1 MHRMQHLLKSGKK
14 IYLKSC
20 FSLLPFDSFL
30 CYNYTRKKINWY
42 KNTKFEGFFMSK
54 GWDRS
59 MLKRL
64 KALVGKGLSTAEM
77 GKKLGMSK
85 NAVVGKLNRL
95 GWNAKA
101 TEPAKKLATNAKK
114 EKKSVVAR
122 VAKVLTAK
130 KDKSVSKKET
140 KTGTNKKVVAK
151 QDIKKNAKK
160 ESVVKDVSGAKN
172 NLKGIKTASKKTK
185 KDLALHELLVQ
196 HALQMAN
203 LKPNQCRWPI
213 GDPDSDNFHFCGET
227 VFAGKPY
234 CYEHCRQAYQFTAPK
249 KK

>member
-1 MHRMQHLLKSGKK
+1 
-14 IYLKSC
+14 
-20 FSLLPFDSFL
+20 
-30 CYNYTRKKINWY
+30 
-42 KNTKFEGFFMSK
+42 MSK
-54 GWDRS
+54 GWDS
-59 MLKRL
+59 GMLKKL

-101 TEPAKKLATNAKK
+101 TGTTVEKQESKSTKVKTGAKGGTKK
-114 EKKSVVAR
+114 TVDTKKSVTKKT
-122 VAKVLTAK
+122 VAKVAVKKTVEKKPVVAK
-130 KDKSVSKKET
+130 KTEKKEPVTVSKKVAVKEIA
-140 KTGTNKKVVAK
+140 KTP
-151 QDIKKNAKK
+151 
-160 ESVVKDVSGAKN
+160 
-172 NLKGIKTASKKTK
+172 IKTASKKTK
-185 KDLALHELLVQ
+185 KDLALHELLIQ

-234 CYEHCRQAYQFTAPK
+234 CYEHCRQAYQFTPIK

>member
-1 MHRMQHLLKSGKK
+1 
-14 IYLKSC
+14 
-20 FSLLPFDSFL
+20 
-30 CYNYTRKKINWY
+30 
-42 KNTKFEGFFMSK
+42 MSK
-54 GWDRS
+54 GWDS
-59 MLKRL
+59 NMLKKL
-64 KALVGKGLSTAEM
+64 KALVGKGLSTSEM

-101 TEPAKKLATNAKK
+101 TECAEDKVSNDVKKNSKSNVKTKAATKK
-114 EKKSVVAR
+114 NV
-122 VAKVLTAK
+122 AK
-130 KDKSVSKKET
+130 KDEIKVESKKT
-140 KTGTNKKVVAK
+140 KQNVQKTGTDTKKSETG
-151 QDIKKNAKK
+151 KK
-160 ESVVKDVSGAKN
+160 EQKVQ
-172 NLKGIKTASKKTK
+172 LKEIKTASKKTK
-185 KDLALHELLVQ
+185 KDLALHELLIQ

-227 VFAGKPY
+227 VFSGKPY

>member
-1 MHRMQHLLKSGKK
+1 
-14 IYLKSC
+14 
-20 FSLLPFDSFL
+20 
-30 CYNYTRKKINWY
+30 
-42 KNTKFEGFFMSK
+42 MSK
-54 GWDRS
+54 GWDSS
-59 MLKRL
+59 MLKKL
-64 KALVGKGLSTAEM
+64 KALIGKGLSTAEM

-101 TEPAKKLATNAKK
+101 VDTPATKSKDKK
-114 EKKSVVAR
+114 EKKAVVAP
-122 VAKVLTAK
+122 
-130 KDKSVSKKET
+130 
-140 KTGTNKKVVAK
+140 KTKKVVAVK
-151 QDIKKNAKK
+151 NVKTKKTVAEKPVKKVINTKVVAKPDKKASKKDSLETKTVAPKVQLK
-160 ESVVKDVSGAKN
+160 EV
-172 NLKGIKTASKKTK
+172 KTASKKTK
-185 KDLALHELLVQ
+185 KDLALHELLIQ

>member
-1 MHRMQHLLKSGKK
+1 
-14 IYLKSC
+14 
-20 FSLLPFDSFL
+20 
-30 CYNYTRKKINWY
+30 
-42 KNTKFEGFFMSK
+42 MSK
-54 GWDRS
+54 GWDS
-59 MLKRL
+59 GMLKKL

-101 TEPAKKLATNAKK
+101 AEPAVKTSGKKTDKKSDVTKTKKAAPVPKAKTPEKKKVEIAVKKTAPVKAGKTVAKK
-114 EKKSVVAR
+114 TETVDVKTPKIQ
-122 VAKVLTAK
+122 L
-130 KDKSVSKKET
+130 KE
-140 KTGTNKKVVAK
+140 V
-151 QDIKKNAKK
+151 
-160 ESVVKDVSGAKN
+160 
-172 NLKGIKTASKKTK
+172 KTASKKTK
-185 KDLALHELLVQ
+185 KDLALHELLVE

-227 VFAGKPY
+227 VFSGKPY

>member
-1 MHRMQHLLKSGKK
+1 
-14 IYLKSC
+14 
-20 FSLLPFDSFL
+20 
-30 CYNYTRKKINWY
+30 
-42 KNTKFEGFFMSK
+42 MST
-54 GWDRS
+54 GWDS
-59 MLKRL
+59 NMLKKL

-101 TEPAKKLATNAKK
+101 SE
-114 EKKSVVAR
+114 VAP
-122 VAKVLTAK
+122 
-130 KDKSVSKKET
+130 KKET
-140 KTGTNKKVVAK
+140 KAETTKKTAAKKAEPKKAVKKPTKQTVVVKKTEKKVADKKVTKSPKKAETKKAKVAEK
-151 QDIKKNAKK
+151 
-160 ESVVKDVSGAKN
+160 VVKPVKQE
-172 NLKGIKTASKKTK
+172 KTVVKTASKKTK
-185 KDLALHELLVQ
+185 KDLALHELLIQ

-213 GDPDSDNFHFCGET
+213 GDPDSDSFHFCGET

-234 CYEHCRQAYQFTAPK
+234 CYEHCRQAYQFTPPK